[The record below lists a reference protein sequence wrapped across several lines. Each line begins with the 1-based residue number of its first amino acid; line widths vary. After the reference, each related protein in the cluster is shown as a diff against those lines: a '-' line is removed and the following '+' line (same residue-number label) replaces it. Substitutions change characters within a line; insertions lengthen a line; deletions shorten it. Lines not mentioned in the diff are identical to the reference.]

1 MVGHDRE
8 QALNIGEM
16 SERLGISFHYLTKIL
31 QSLTQAGLLASHR
44 GPGGGISFLVPP
56 EQIRLS
62 DIVRILEGADFFD
75 SCLLGLPGCGE
86 QQPCPMHQFWA
97 GLRAE
102 MKQEFEAKTLAEMG
116 RAAQELQLRLHA

>member
-8 QALNIGEM
+8 QALNIGGM
-16 SERLGISFHYLTKIL
+16 SERLGTSFHYLTKIL
-31 QSLTQAGLLASHR
+31 QSLTRAGLLASQR

-62 DIVRILEGADFFD
+62 DIVRILEGADF
-75 SCLLGLPGCGE
+75 LPGLPGCGE
-86 QQPCPMHQFWA
+86 QQPCPMHPFRV

-102 MKQEFEAKTLAEMG
+102 MKQDFEAKTLAEMG
-116 RAAQELQLRLHA
+116 RAARALQLRLHA